1 MHNQHF
7 VMTEK
12 ILIALLALLALCGCS
27 TSKQAE
33 PSLSYFPNLGQEGT
47 LADDKSDYSIH
58 IEPDDELIISVTS
71 AVPEA
76 TAMFNVPNANP
87 ATRGTT
93 ETQGN
98 GRLLTYVV
106 DHEGNIN
113 FPVLGVLHVKD
124 MTTSQVEKLIK
135 DKVAEKVKDPYVRVQ
150 LTGYGVNV
158 MGEVNAPRR
167 VYIGKE
173 KITLLEVLTLA
184 GDLTQ
189 YARRDNVLVIRTVD
203 GKRTYQRLNL
213 QDSSIFSSPYFYM
226 QQDDVVYV
234 EPNKIKIDNSKYNQF
249 NAYKL
254 TMVSTIVS
262 MASVIASLVI
272 ALTVK

>member
-1 MHNQHF
+1 M
-7 VMTEK
+7 
-12 ILIALLALLALCGCS
+12 
-27 TSKQAE
+27 
-33 PSLSYFPNLGQEGT
+33 
-47 LADDKSDYSIH
+47 
-58 IEPDDELIISVTS
+58 
-71 AVPEA
+71 
-76 TAMFNVPNANP
+76 
-87 ATRGTT
+87 
-93 ETQGN
+93 
-98 GRLLTYVV
+98 
-106 DHEGNIN
+106 
-113 FPVLGVLHVKD
+113 
-124 MTTSQVEKLIK
+124 
-135 DKVAEKVKDPYVRVQ
+135 AEKVKDPYVRVQ

>member
-1 MHNQHF
+1 
-7 VMTEK
+7 MTEK

-124 MTTSQVEKLIK
+124 MTTSQVEKLIR

-167 VYIGKE
+167 VYIDKE
-173 KITLLEVLTLA
+173 KISLLEVLALA

-203 GKRTYQRLNL
+203 GKRTYHRLNL

-254 TMVSTIVS
+254 STVSTIVS

>member
-1 MHNQHF
+1 
-7 VMTEK
+7 MTK
-12 ILIALLALLALCGCS
+12 NILLSLLAVLALCSCT
-27 TSKQAE
+27 TSKENATA
-33 PSLSYFPNLGQEGT
+33 LNYFTNLGQEGT
-47 LADDKSDYSIH
+47 LPDAGNDYLIRVQ
-58 IEPDDELIISVTS
+58 PDDELIINVTS

-76 TAMFNVPNANP
+76 TAMYNVPSSNP

-93 ETQGN
+93 EVQGN
-98 GRLLTYVV
+98 SRLITYVV

-234 EPNKIKIDNSKYNQF
+234 EPNKIKVDNSKYNQF

>member
-1 MHNQHF
+1 
-7 VMTEK
+7 MTK
-12 ILIALLALLALCGCS
+12 NILLSLLAVLALCSCT
-27 TSKQAE
+27 TSKENATA
-33 PSLSYFPNLGQEGT
+33 LNYFTNLGQEGT
-47 LADDKSDYSIH
+47 LPDAGNDYLIRVQ
-58 IEPDDELIISVTS
+58 PDDELIINVTS

-76 TAMFNVPNANP
+76 TAMYNVPSSNP

-93 ETQGN
+93 EVQGN
-98 GRLLTYVV
+98 SRLITYVV
-106 DHEGNIN
+106 DHQGNIT

-124 MTTSQVEKLIK
+124 MTTDQIAAMIK
-135 DKVAEKVKDPYVRVQ
+135 QKVAEKVKDPYVRVQ
-150 LTGYGVNV
+150 LNGYGVNV
-158 MGEVNAPRR
+158 MGEVANPHR
-167 VYIGKE
+167 VYSDKE
-173 KITLLEVLTLA
+173 KFTLLDAIAAA

-189 YARRDNVLVIRTVD
+189 YGKRDNVLVIRTEN
-203 GKRTYQRLNL
+203 GKRTYHRLNL

>member
-1 MHNQHF
+1 MAENLNNITERQAIEARQKYVTAFNQT
-7 VMTEK
+7 MIK
-12 ILIALLALLALCGCS
+12 IW
-27 TSKQAE
+27 
-33 PSLSYFPNLGQEGT
+33 
-47 LADDKSDYSIH
+47 
-58 IEPDDELIISVTS
+58 
-71 AVPEA
+71 
-76 TAMFNVPNANP
+76 
-87 ATRGTT
+87 
-93 ETQGN
+93 
-98 GRLLTYVV
+98 
-106 DHEGNIN
+106 
-113 FPVLGVLHVKD
+113 
-124 MTTSQVEKLIK
+124 
-135 DKVAEKVKDPYVRVQ
+135 
-150 LTGYGVNV
+150 
-158 MGEVNAPRR
+158 
-167 VYIGKE
+167 KE

>member
-1 MHNQHF
+1 
-7 VMTEK
+7 MTEK

-93 ETQGN
+93 ETQGNETQGN

-213 QDSSIFSSPYFYM
+213 QDSNIFSSPYFYM

-254 TMVSTIVS
+254 STVSTIVS